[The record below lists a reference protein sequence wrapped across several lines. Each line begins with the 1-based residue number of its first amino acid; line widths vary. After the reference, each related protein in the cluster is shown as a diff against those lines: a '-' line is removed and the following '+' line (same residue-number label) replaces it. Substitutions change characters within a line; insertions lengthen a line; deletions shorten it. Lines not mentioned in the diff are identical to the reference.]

1 MAQSAPE
8 DKAVRIRIDQ
18 STGSVS
24 LSDAEAS
31 DLAESAQQADP
42 KAASEQSVQIQRP
55 VESSAWVLEPSAYSR
70 SVVGGKSH
78 NLVSLAAMSAEIELR
93 LLSFSHF
100 GFGVGNC
107 WAFAVR
113 GTPMP

>member
-24 LSDAEAS
+24 LSEAEAS

-42 KAASEQSVQIQRP
+42 KADLAGKINPTISCDSTSVA
-55 VESSAWVLEPSAYSR
+55 SSA
-70 SVVGGKSH
+70 
-78 NLVSLAAMSAEIELR
+78 ELFQR
-93 LLSFSHF
+93 
-100 GFGVGNC
+100 
-107 WAFAVR
+107 
-113 GTPMP
+113 